1 MKTDE
6 APQWPNTLAW
16 PLKVSQIKIFRKSM
30 MKTTMYVQIQYTY
43 VCWST
48 NSTYMLY
55 RCMYIYI
62 YIVSH
67 VYSIFYIH
75 TSYFWSTYVHI
86 YIHIH
91 IHVLDKCLGG
101 HDGHV
106 YRYAYPSFILFPQHC
121 QDTQRAGRYDP
132 ICPVPNGCEPLT
144 FCSSTV
150 KRPEA
155 L

>member
-1 MKTDE
+1 MRLLNGRTHWHDHSKSVKLRYSE
-6 APQWPNTLAW
+6 RVWW
-16 PLKVSQIKIFRKSM
+16 KPLCMYKYSIH
-30 MKTTMYVQIQYTY
+30 MYVDLQIRHICFTD
-43 VCWST
+43 VC
-48 NSTYMLY
+48 
-55 RCMYIYI
+55 IYI

>member
-1 MKTDE
+1 MAEHTGMTTQSQSNQDIQKEYDE
-6 APQWPNTLAW
+6 NH
-16 PLKVSQIKIFRKSM
+16 
-30 MKTTMYVQIQYTY
+30 Y
-43 VCWST
+43 VCT
-48 NSTYMLY
+48 NTVYICMLIY
-55 RCMYIYI
+55 KFDIYALQMYIYI
-62 YIVSH
+62 ESITC
-67 VYSIFYIH
+67 IFYILY
-75 TSYFWSTYVHI
+75 TYLPYFWSTYVHI

-106 YRYAYPSFILFPQHC
+106 YRYAYPSFILLPQHC